1 MFSLP
6 RLAIYPLGP
15 IATTSFGLPGLVPLM
30 RPMKTWSFPSFR
42 LSALSL
48 LSRRVLLLSCLP
60 SFSTW
65 AWRPSVFDRD
75 YLSYSTV
82 TPLPFPNHL
91 SVSAGAERLILSF
104 VHSFIHSTT
113 TKIRHESLPK
123 GLRLQ
128 GERRHELGINK
139 ELIRTAV
146 QKWRGSVAG
155 HFGDILKSMSSYAE
169 QTYSG
174 TYVLCAAE
182 SRINDWRRSVTC
194 FFFDGRLARYVIIA
208 KNLHSNRFV
217 NHSIQFPGAIRVVI
231 VPQISS

>member
-1 MFSLP
+1 MVNVLSPSTGYL
-6 RLAIYPLGP
+6 
-15 IATTSFGLPGLVPLM
+15 S
-30 RPMKTWSFPSFR
+30 TWSYCYDKLWPAWPCATYATNENLELSFFPTLGAFSPLAESPPSF
-42 LSALSL
+42 LPAFLLYMSA
-48 LSRRVLLLSCLP
+48 
-60 SFSTW
+60 
-65 AWRPSVFDRD
+65 RPSVFDRD

-91 SVSAGAERLILSF
+91 SVSAGEAYSLLHAFI
-104 VHSFIHSTT
+104 HSFIHSTT

-182 SRINDWRRSVTC
+182 SRIND
-194 FFFDGRLARYVIIA
+194 
-208 KNLHSNRFV
+208 
-217 NHSIQFPGAIRVVI
+217 
-231 VPQISS
+231 

>member
-1 MFSLP
+1 MVNVLSPSTGYL
-6 RLAIYPLGP
+6 
-15 IATTSFGLPGLVPLM
+15 S
-30 RPMKTWSFPSFR
+30 TWSYCYDKLWPAWPCATYATNENLELSFFPTLGAFSPLAESPPSF
-42 LSALSL
+42 LPAFLLYMSA
-48 LSRRVLLLSCLP
+48 
-60 SFSTW
+60 
-65 AWRPSVFDRD
+65 RPSVFDRD

-91 SVSAGAERLILSF
+91 SVSAERLILSF
-104 VHSFIHSTT
+104 VHSFIHSFIQPRLRLGTSP
-113 TKIRHESLPK
+113 SLPK

-169 QTYSG
+169 QTSSG

-182 SRINDWRRSVTC
+182 SRIND
-194 FFFDGRLARYVIIA
+194 
-208 KNLHSNRFV
+208 
-217 NHSIQFPGAIRVVI
+217 
-231 VPQISS
+231 